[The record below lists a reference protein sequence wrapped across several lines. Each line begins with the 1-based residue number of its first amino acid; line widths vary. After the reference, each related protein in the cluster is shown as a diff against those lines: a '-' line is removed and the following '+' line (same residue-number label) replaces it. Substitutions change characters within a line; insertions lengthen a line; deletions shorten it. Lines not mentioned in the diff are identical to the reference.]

1 MCVIETGLF
10 SGLLPKMPAIYYYR
24 LKKTSGLVEN
34 EFPMK
39 SGFSYF
45 NSNLVMVRNINVCNE
60 HF

>member
-10 SGLLPKMPAIYYYR
+10 SGLLPKMPAVYYYR

-34 EFPMK
+34 EFPLK

-45 NSNLVMVRNINVCNE
+45 NSNLVMVRN
-60 HF
+60 